1 MLGTICAYLFF
12 FLTLKAMHIHLKIN
26 TSYSKV
32 NDNLNLLPSDAEK
45 VRVYT
50 CNADKA
56 YVAKKLAVCE
66 YR

>member
-1 MLGTICAYLFF
+1 
-12 FLTLKAMHIHLKIN
+12 MHIHLKIN